1 MSFICPWFL
10 FWRNVS
16 TKNDIF
22 ILYGIVCHFY
32 TVCIVVVCCHYSLL
46 IYAYLS
52 PPPPPLFP
60 PLPLPSTLQL
70 HAKIRWSLIDEPT
83 DENSDDDDK
92 TIWCIRLPV
101 FVEPKETEL
110 LKYEE
115 PSFRVVP

>member
-1 MSFICPWFL
+1 MYYSCLMSL
-10 FWRNVS
+10 FPPYLR
-16 TKNDIF
+16 IF
-22 ILYGIVCHFY
+22 ILPHP
-32 TVCIVVVCCHYSLL
+32 LL
-46 IYAYLS
+46 
-52 PPPPPLFP
+52 P

-70 HAKIRWSLIDEPT
+70 HAKIRWSLIDEPA

-92 TIWCIRLPV
+92 TIWCIRLAV